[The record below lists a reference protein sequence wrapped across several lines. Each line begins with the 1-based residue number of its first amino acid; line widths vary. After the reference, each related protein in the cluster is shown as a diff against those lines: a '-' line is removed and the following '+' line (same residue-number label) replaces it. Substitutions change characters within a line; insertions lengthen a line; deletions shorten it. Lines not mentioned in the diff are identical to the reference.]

1 MRMKMNR
8 LINIMVCALLVLVF
22 AGCSDKETERKLTG
36 SWVGVTTDDSEGVP
50 VEIAYRLDLN
60 GSNKMKMTMSV
71 SMMGFS
77 DIMTFSYKGGWKAD
91 TETIWLDVDGGL
103 DVRIDSGLELLAN
116 MIGVSTS
123 ELKRELRREFES
135 EMTGFSYM
143 DIVKLSAD
151 ELVVEEDGER
161 VYFSRA
167 RDSEYSGSSEAS
179 QATESCQVEGDCL
192 VEGDY
197 LSEVSEPS
205 APEYVT
211 LRGKIGGKY
220 PVEMQLDVS
229 DLSDISGRY
238 RYTASG
244 SGYWLDLKGDI
255 YKQHLSMKEYNE
267 KGECSGSWEGEC
279 FDAEDSGWSFSGTMT
294 NYAGKTFQVSLNQ

>member
-8 LINIMVCALLVLVF
+8 LINIMVCALLVLVS

-77 DIMTFSYKGGWKAD
+77 DVMTFSYKGGWKAD

-103 DVRIDSGLELLAN
+103 DVRIDTGLELLAN

-135 EMTGFSYM
+135 EMSGFSYM

-161 VYFSRA
+161 VYFKRA
-167 RDSEYSGSSEAS
+167 RDSEYSVSAEVS
-179 QATESCQVEGDCL
+179 QATESCQVEGD
-192 VEGDY
+192 Y
-197 LSEVSEPS
+197 LSEVSESS

-244 SGYWLDLKGDI
+244 SGAWLDLKGDI